1 METVLLG
8 ELPSESTGT
17 PPSGYDSSGVNPDL
31 DVTETK
37 DEADTSSND
46 WMMYLGVG
54 VMIYVLLL
62 KKK

>member
-17 PPSGYDSSGVNPDL
+17 KPGGYDSSGINPDL

-37 DEADTSSND
+37 DEPDTSSND

>member
-17 PPSGYDSSGVNPDL
+17 PPGGYDSSGVNPDL

-37 DEADTSSND
+37 DETDTSSNN
-46 WMMYLGVG
+46 WIMYLGAA
-54 VMIYVLLL
+54 VMVYVLLL

>member
-17 PPSGYDSSGVNPDL
+17 NPGGYDNSGINPDL
-31 DVTETK
+31 EVTETK
-37 DEADTSSND
+37 DEPDTSSND